1 MKNTGNLK
9 VSVPSDR
16 EIAMAR
22 VFDAPRQL
30 VSDAFSKPELLKRWF
45 GPRGWTLGVCE
56 VDLRPGG
63 GFRFVLSG
71 PGGQELGMRG
81 VYKEISPE
89 RSVHLESFDQF
100 PDVDSQV
107 MTTLA
112 EEDGRTTLAV
122 LYPSKEIRD
131 AVLQSGMEHGAA
143 ESYDKLSE
151 MLSCPAVA

>member
-1 MKNTGNLK
+1 MKNNGNLK

-112 EEDGRTTLAV
+112 EEDGRTTLTV